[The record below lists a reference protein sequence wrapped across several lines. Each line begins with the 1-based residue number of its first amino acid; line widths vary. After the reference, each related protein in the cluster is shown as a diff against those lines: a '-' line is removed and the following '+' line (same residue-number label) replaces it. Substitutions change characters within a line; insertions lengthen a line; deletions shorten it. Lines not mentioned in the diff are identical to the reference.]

1 MLRNI
6 LLILVVIV
14 AGVLGYAAT
23 RPDSFRI
30 ERSITINA
38 PAERI
43 FPLIDDFR
51 GWTAWSPWEKRD
63 PAMKK
68 TYGGPPRGPGAV
80 YEWSGNSEVG
90 SGRMEIIRSAPGSN
104 VTVDLHFLTPFEGR
118 NTAEFILAPEGE
130 ATSVTWAMY
139 GPSPFVSKLMGLFMS
154 MDAMLGGDFES
165 GLAAM
170 KAVAERDG

>member
-1 MLRNI
+1 MLKKI
-6 LLILVVIV
+6 ALILVVIV

-43 FPLIDDFR
+43 FPLINDFR
-51 GWTAWSPWEKRD
+51 GWTAWSPWANRD
-63 PAMKK
+63 PAMKT
-68 TYGGPPRGPGAV
+68 TYGGAASGPGAV

-90 SGRMEIIRSAPGSN
+90 SGRMEIIRSVPGSN
-104 VTVDLHFLTPFEGR
+104 VTVDLHFLTPIEGR
-118 NTAEFILAPEGE
+118 NTTEFTLVPDGE

-139 GPSPFVSKLMGLFMS
+139 GPSPFVSKLMGVFMS
-154 MDAMLGGDFES
+154 MDDMIGGDFEA

-170 KAVAERDG
+170 KAVAEQDG

>member
-6 LLILVVIV
+6 ALIVVVVV

-30 ERSITINA
+30 ERRITIDA

-43 FPLIDDFR
+43 FPLINDFR
-51 GWTAWSPWEKRD
+51 GWTAWSPWAKLD
-63 PAMKK
+63 PAMKT
-68 TYGGPPRGPGAV
+68 TYGGAPSGPGAV

-90 SGRMEIIRSAPGSN
+90 SGRMEIVRSVPGSN
-104 VTVDLHFLTPFEGR
+104 VTVDLQFLTPIEAR
-118 NTAEFILAPEGE
+118 NTAEFTLVPDGE

-139 GPSPFVSKLMGLFMS
+139 GPSPFLSKLMGVFMS
-154 MDAMLGGDFES
+154 MDDMVGGDFEK
-165 GLAAM
+165 GLAAL
-170 KAVAERDG
+170 KDVAESRG